1 MSLRML
7 VNAYTHF
14 TSHHSIFPEEC
25 CKVQCFPRGLFM
37 ISEIF
42 IIDLGLLLTNMEEL
56 LTTLQFKNRKIIFG
70 TIGKRIY
77 SLCILYSLIPGT
89 SSEQNN

>member
-1 MSLRML
+1 
-7 VNAYTHF
+7 
-14 TSHHSIFPEEC
+14 
-25 CKVQCFPRGLFM
+25 M

-77 SLCILYSLIPGT
+77 SLCKLYSLIPGT